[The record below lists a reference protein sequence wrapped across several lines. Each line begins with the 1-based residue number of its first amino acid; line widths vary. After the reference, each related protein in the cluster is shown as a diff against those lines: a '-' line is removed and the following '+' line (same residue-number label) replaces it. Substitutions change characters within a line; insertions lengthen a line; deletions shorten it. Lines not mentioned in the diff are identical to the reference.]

1 LVLAEQVV
9 WLEQQVACRPQQER
23 QVEHLHLAA
32 MSVLMVGVG
41 VELKALLAVVEAP
54 AVGAE
59 VQQVLE
65 LLLLL
70 KIGQLVVYHLVDIT
84 D

>member
-1 LVLAEQVV
+1 
-9 WLEQQVACRPQQER
+9 
-23 QVEHLHLAA
+23 
-32 MSVLMVGVG
+32 MVGVG